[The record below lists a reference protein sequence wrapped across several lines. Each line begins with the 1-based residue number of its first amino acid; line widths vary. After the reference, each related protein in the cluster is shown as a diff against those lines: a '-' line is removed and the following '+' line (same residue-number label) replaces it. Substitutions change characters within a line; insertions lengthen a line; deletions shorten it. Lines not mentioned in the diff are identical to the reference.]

1 MTFVNLATSGP
12 AAHSSS
18 RTTKGEIMRALR
30 LFALAAGL
38 IFAGQAAALSVC
50 QDPKTGKKV
59 MQEGPCYG
67 SKTLKDTGQPSRQEV
82 EAELAA
88 DRAAPKQWQ
97 IDAQRHDEAQAR
109 SEAAPREPENSQA
122 AQAKSGGDALAAE
135 SRDRKCRNLAANA
148 RTRSEKVAYNEL
160 CMSKIE
166 PAKHDDCQRR
176 LSRARTASD
185 RAVITAEC
193 TGDKTA
199 VDRVAPPQPVIINNN
214 PGGPMNCKIK
224 DGGKAVC
231 F

>member
-1 MTFVNLATSGP
+1 MN
-12 AAHSSS
+12 AHHV
-18 RTTKGEIMRALR
+18 
-30 LFALAAGL
+30 FALAAGL

-67 SKTLKDTGQPSRQEV
+67 SKTLKDTGQPSRQEI
-82 EAELAA
+82 ERE
-88 DRAAPKQWQ
+88 RAAEQATPKQWQ
-97 IDAQRHDEAQAR
+97 IDAQRHDEAQAGR
-109 SEAAPREPENSQA
+109 EAAAPRGPDNGQA
-122 AQAKSGGDALAAE
+122 APAMSGGDALAAE

-199 VDRVAPPQPVIINNN
+199 VDRVAPPIINSG
-214 PGGPMNCKIK
+214 PKVCRSIGGNQVMC
-224 DGGKAVC
+224 D
-231 F
+231 